1 MTTADTDTREDQIRQ
16 RAYELWEKS
25 GRTDSSEG
33 GKIKGSEMDFWLEA
47 ERQLAS
53 EAGETAPAT
62 PPDLPEG
69 KLE

>member
-1 MTTADTDTREDQIRQ
+1 MNIRDEQIRQ

-25 GRTDSSEG
+25 GRTE
-33 GKIKGSEMDFWLEA
+33 GSEMDFWLQA
-47 ERQLAS
+47 ERELAK
-53 EAGETAPAT
+53 EAGEAVPTT

>member
-1 MTTADTDTREDQIRQ
+1 MNANDEQIRQ

-25 GRTDSSEG
+25 GRTD
-33 GKIKGSEMDFWLEA
+33 GSEMDFWLQA
-47 ERQLAS
+47 ERELAK
-53 EAGETAPAT
+53 EAGGVAPAA

>member
-1 MTTADTDTREDQIRQ
+1 MNANETDTRDDQVRQ

-25 GRTDSSEG
+25 GRTD
-33 GKIKGSEMDFWLEA
+33 GSEMDFWLEA
-47 ERQLAS
+47 ERQVAR
-53 EAGETAPAT
+53 EAGVTAPAV